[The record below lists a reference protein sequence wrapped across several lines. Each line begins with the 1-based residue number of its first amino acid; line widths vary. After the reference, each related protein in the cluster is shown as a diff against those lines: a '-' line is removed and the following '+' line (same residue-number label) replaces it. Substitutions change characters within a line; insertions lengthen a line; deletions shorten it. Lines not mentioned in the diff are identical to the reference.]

1 MQQIATASSDIF
13 VELSN
18 NIKAWNIACV
28 LDWLRVKQHQIIKAS
43 KLAVNQTGQ
52 SMEWLTIAVLTGSEN
67 PCFLLLWVALNKS
80 IADSSSPLRSSF
92 WNVFKKNQNV
102 IQQESER
109 LFNEDQTVRSLEKSS
124 HSGKNVC
131 CVVPGTSS
139 LIVHDFLS
147 IHLVWQTGFLQ
158 KSILSAWSSTSISC
172 VEHKASNKAETNL
185 VSWGRPHLHQSLPFT
200 IR

>member
-1 MQQIATASSDIF
+1 MHQIATASSDIF

-43 KLAVNQTGQ
+43 KLAVNQTGHGQ

-92 WNVFKKNQNV
+92 WNVFQQKSKCYSARIRNV
-102 IQQESER
+102 IQWGTKGKVSREEFSQWQKCVLCSAWNQFSDCTR
-109 LFNEDQTVRSLEKSS
+109 LFLDSSCSTHRFPTKKHTVSM
-124 HSGKNVC
+124 
-131 CVVPGTSS
+131 
-139 LIVHDFLS
+139 I
-147 IHLVWQTGFLQ
+147 
-158 KSILSAWSSTSISC
+158 
-172 VEHKASNKAETNL
+172 
-185 VSWGRPHLHQSLPFT
+185 
-200 IR
+200 